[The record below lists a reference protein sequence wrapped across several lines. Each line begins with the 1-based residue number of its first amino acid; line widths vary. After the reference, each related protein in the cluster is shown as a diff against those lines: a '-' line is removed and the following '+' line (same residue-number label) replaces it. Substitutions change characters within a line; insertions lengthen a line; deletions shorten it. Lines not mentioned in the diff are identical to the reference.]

1 MDTGSDVELGTRCS
15 IHEKERTRDMNEL
28 GMRSS
33 PERIF
38 DESNTFGRRNEEDN
52 FGETRLLQ
60 GGQGFDDS
68 ICKVPRFN
76 YVLSYHGNL
85 VKMPKLL
92 R

>member
-15 IHEKERTRDMNEL
+15 IHEKERTQDMNEL
-28 GMRSS
+28 GM
-33 PERIF
+33 
-38 DESNTFGRRNEEDN
+38 N

-60 GGQGFDDS
+60 GGQGFDGS

-92 R
+92 C